1 MSLLGPRACAADIP
15 LAPAWATIRVFLLLQ
30 YMEQT
35 FKERGFCTNG
45 DVSHVVMSSNS
56 LMYLAN
62 KA

>member
-1 MSLLGPRACAADIP
+1 MYCRL
-15 LAPAWATIRVFLLLQ
+15 LAPAWTTIKFCLLLQ

-35 FKERGFCTNG
+35 FKERGYCTNG

-56 LMYLAN
+56 LMYMAE